1 MKEISI
7 RNLADI
13 HRISDVKLGKYQ
25 AEGVDIWDSRAVVK
39 KLWNQRTKPPEWQ
52 ELIGEL
58 TSEDET
64 SHEYWKKEET
74 REKVKKLQLSNS
86 LAEGEQYKRED
97 VDAAKM
103 ALGSAFKLSLM
114 EAKATLPPQLTGL
127 TEAEIEKVLDDI
139 FRNTLENMSDLQ
151 SQLWTQIRDKY
162 ARSDDNGPDTEQGG
176 SGDAA
181 KPGSNRK
188 PVVPRKRKAGA
199 GSSPES

>member
-1 MKEISI
+1 MPI
-7 RNLADI
+7 RDF
-13 HRISDVKLGKYQ
+13 SDEELGFLYRLPNGTLRGLKSKGCDPTD
-25 AEGVDIWDSRAVVK
+25 ARSVVAAIRKSTRKPDEWREFFEG
-39 KLWNQRTKPPEWQ
+39 
-52 ELIGEL
+52 
-58 TSEDET
+58 EDET

-127 TEAEIEKVLDDI
+127 TEAEIEKVLDDV
-139 FRNTLENMSDLQ
+139 FRNTLQNMSDLQ

-199 GSSPES
+199 GSGPES